1 MLLRFTNT
9 AILALLVVL
18 TLTGIYGIVWTLAGW
33 PYEVHRIAAWA
44 LIALIPWKVGISWR
58 SLKRGLQPRF
68 DRSVLIVISVLL
80 AAATLSVL
88 GLGLVWAWNVGPW
101 VFAFRQSAISLH
113 WILALVIVPPF
124 LLHAWR
130 RWPRPKRTDF
140 TSRRAFLQ
148 MLGLGAVGV
157 VGWWLAGLLAG
168 ARAAAESP
176 RRFSGS
182 RERRSFSGNDFP
194 VTNNAGEGYVRL
206 DTQSWALALTGA
218 VERPLTLTY
227 EQLLDMPSSEVTAT
241 IDCTTGWYST
251 QVWRGVRLA
260 DLLDHARMRSEAGSV
275 RIIAVSG
282 YLSDFTLG
290 EVGEILLATH
300 VGGEGLDHW
309 HGFPVRAV
317 VPSRRG
323 WFWVK
328 WLTGVEV
335 LTGPRAAMPD
345 LSAPRLTAQT
355 PALLRH
361 SG

>member
-1 MLLRFTNT
+1 
-9 AILALLVVL
+9 
-18 TLTGIYGIVWTLAGW
+18 
-33 PYEVHRIAAWA
+33 
-44 LIALIPWKVGISWR
+44 
-58 SLKRGLQPRF
+58 
-68 DRSVLIVISVLL
+68 
-80 AAATLSVL
+80 
-88 GLGLVWAWNVGPW
+88 
-101 VFAFRQSAISLH
+101 
-113 WILALVIVPPF
+113 
-124 LLHAWR
+124 
-130 RWPRPKRTDF
+130 
-140 TSRRAFLQ
+140 
-148 MLGLGAVGV
+148 
-157 VGWWLAGLLAG
+157 
-168 ARAAAESP
+168 
-176 RRFSGS
+176 
-182 RERRSFSGNDFP
+182 
-194 VTNNAGEGYVRL
+194 
-206 DTQSWALALTGA
+206 
-218 VERPLTLTY
+218 
-227 EQLLDMPSSEVTAT
+227 
-241 IDCTTGWYST
+241 
-251 QVWRGVRLA
+251 
-260 DLLDHARMRSEAGSV
+260 MRSEAGSV